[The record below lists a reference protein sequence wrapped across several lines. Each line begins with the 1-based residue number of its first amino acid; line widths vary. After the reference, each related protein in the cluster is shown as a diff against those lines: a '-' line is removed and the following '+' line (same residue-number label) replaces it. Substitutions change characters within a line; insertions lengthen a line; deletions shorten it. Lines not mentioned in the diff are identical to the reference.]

1 MVPDPHRSILRRHG
15 PQMNRRQ
22 RRSDHQPLTAEQLTL
37 AWHSASLMLSYPD
50 QRLLRSLE
58 TIHRVS
64 HRLPDSV
71 GGPLRSTVVHLD
83 TAPLG
88 QLQTEYVDT
97 FDTRLRR
104 RLFLTHVTY
113 GDTPRRG
120 LALHRFRQTY
130 LRSGFEPD
138 ASSANAG
145 EPPDHL
151 CVVLEY
157 AANIDQTVG
166 RHLLGDHRSCLV
178 SLRTALEEAHSGWAG
193 AVGAV
198 CATLPAVGTL
208 PTAPPQRS
216 AAEAPRVQL
225 GTARA
230 VPQ

>member
-1 MVPDPHRSILRRHG
+1 VLH
-15 PQMNRRQ
+15 
-22 RRSDHQPLTAEQLTL
+22 
-37 AWHSASLMLSYPD
+37 
-50 QRLLRSLE
+50 SLE

-71 GGPLRSTVVHLD
+71 GGPLRSTVVHLE

-88 QLQTEYVDT
+88 QLQAEYVDT

-120 LALHRFRQTY
+120 LALHRFRQSY
-130 LRSGFEPD
+130 LRSGFELGPD
-138 ASSANAG
+138 SANAG

-166 RHLLGDHRSCLV
+166 RSLLGDHRACLE
-178 SLRTALEEAHSGWAG
+178 SLLGALRGVHSGWSG
-193 AVGAV
+193 AVAAV
-198 CATLPAVGTL
+198 CATLPPVGV
-208 PTAPPQRS
+208 PQTAPAQRI
-216 AAEAPRVQL
+216 AAEAPRMWAASAK
-225 GTARA
+225 GADR
-230 VPQ
+230 

>member
-1 MVPDPHRSILRRHG
+1 
-15 PQMNRRQ
+15 MNRRE
-22 RRSDHQPLTAEQLTL
+22 RRSTQLLTPEQLTL

-50 QRLLRSLE
+50 ERLLQSLE

-71 GGPLRSTVVHLD
+71 GGPLRSTLVHLD
-83 TAPLG
+83 HAPLP
-88 QLQTEYVDT
+88 QLQAEYVDT

-130 LRSGFEPD
+130 LRSGFQLGAD
-138 ASSANAG
+138 SANAG

-166 RHLLGDHRSCLV
+166 RHLLGDHRACLE
-178 SLRTALEEAHSGWAG
+178 SLLSALEEVHSGWWG
-193 AVGAV
+193 AVAAV
-198 CATLPAVGTL
+198 CATLPPLGV
-208 PTAPPQRS
+208 PQTAPAATAPAQRS
-216 AAEAPRVQL
+216 APVGPTQARLSTAHAAER
-225 GTARA
+225 
-230 VPQ
+230 